1 MLLSLLHLFPVLLQ
15 FHQTLSTPL
24 SSLQSPLLREPI
36 PESLSICNCTGT
48 KPGDHAGYI
57 CSDERLGPVEPP
69 RVMPM
74 LSFVNNYDRFGG
86 LTPGEFLQKWTYPE
100 NGSYRFPPREG
111 FSLDVEGKPIMGN
124 ITLGVGT
131 KVDRFGSERGTYS
144 MAYELCCSSYHY
156 WPICTSPA
164 VSETFCN

>member
-1 MLLSLLHLFPVLLQ
+1 MTFSFLHLFTILLH

-24 SSLQSPLLREPI
+24 SSPQFPLPQD
-36 PESLSICNCTGT
+36 SLIQPPAPVCNCTGT

-86 LTPGEFLQKWTYPE
+86 LTPGGFLGRWTFPE
-100 NGSYRFPPREG
+100 NGSYRYPPGDG
-111 FSLDVEGKPIMGN
+111 FSLDVDGKPIRGN

-131 KVDRFGSERGTYS
+131 KVDRFGSERGMFTLS
-144 MAYELCCSSYHY
+144 HSSFAATGSIIRRKRKSHY
-156 WPICTSPA
+156 CKD
-164 VSETFCN
+164 